1 MNLPLQQ
8 ILDEL
13 QYNQIQHGEYH
24 ELFMEHILPSLE
36 ISPDNL
42 KNLEVDQYHRI
53 IGIRL
58 KELSETEKM
67 IKDLKKKFNI
77 VKRENGE
84 WDINF
89 NPSYTQ

>member
-42 KNLEVDQYHRI
+42 KNLEVDQYHRVI
-53 IGIRL
+53 NIR
-58 KELSETEKM
+58 
-67 IKDLKKKFNI
+67 
-77 VKRENGE
+77 
-84 WDINF
+84 
-89 NPSYTQ
+89 